1 MFLSLPTTMSSPSGL
16 STATE
21 SHAFYGAVVVRLVDR
36 VMLSKTPGVPTDGF
50 TIPGTAWA
58 DLVSRCSAPHF
69 RTSAFLNVTADRD
82 PTQEVTLSYHI
93 MTDDALGYGII
104 GAKGVSRREGHAALD
119 ELAALFKKMF
129 VEQPAKLN
137 PKLVD
142 VFARPAREMLVKL
155 SSGAAVDAG
164 ENKVKKVKLAVDE
177 VKNMALDNVER
188 VIQRGQRID
197 DIVQATDDLQ
207 FQAEGF
213 QRNSRDLRNQMWWN
227 SMQGKLM
234 IGGVVAF
241 MLLIMYFTFF
251 AGGTKK
257 TTTTTTTAP
266 AVQ

>member
-1 MFLSLPTTMSSPSGL
+1 MASN
-16 STATE
+16 ANEE
-21 SHAFYGAVVVRLVDR
+21 SHALYGAVVVRLVDR
-36 VMLSKTPGVPTDGF
+36 VMLCKAPSVPTDGF

-69 RTSAFLNVTADRD
+69 RTSAFLNVTADKD
-82 PTQEVTLSYHI
+82 PKQEVTLSYHL

-104 GAKGVSRREGHAALD
+104 SAKTVSRRDAHAALD

-129 VEQPAKLN
+129 VEPSSKLN

-142 VFARPAREMLVKL
+142 VFVRPARDLLMKH
-155 SSGAAVDAG
+155 SSGAAAGSG
-164 ENKVKKVKLAVDE
+164 ENKVTKVKLAVDE

-213 QRNSRDLRNQMWWN
+213 QRSSRDLRNQLWW
-227 SMQGKLM
+227 SSVKGRIMLAGAV
-234 IGGVVAF
+234 GF
-241 MLLIMYFTFF
+241 MLLLFYFTFF
-251 AGGTKK
+251 AGNGSK
-257 TTTTTTTAP
+257 TTATQAP
-266 AVQ
+266 TSAPT

>member
-1 MFLSLPTTMSSPSGL
+1 MSSPIVAAGE
-16 STATE
+16 E
-21 SHAFYGAVVVRLVDR
+21 SHAIYGAVVVRLVDR

-50 TIPGTAWA
+50 TIPNTAWA

-82 PTQEVTLSYHI
+82 PTQEVSLSYHI
-93 MTDDALGYGII
+93 MTDDALGYGVI
-104 GAKGVSRREGHAALD
+104 GARSLSRREGHAALD

-129 VEQPAKLN
+129 VEPPMKLS

-142 VFARPAREMLVKL
+142 VFARPARDLLVKQ
-155 SSGAAVDAG
+155 SSGAPGDAG
-164 ENKVKKVKLAVDE
+164 ENKIKKVKLAVDE

-188 VIQRGQRID
+188 AIQRGQRID

-227 SMQGKLM
+227 SMKGRVM
-234 IGGVVAF
+234 ICGVGVF
-241 MLLIMYFTFF
+241 MLLLIYFTFF
-251 AGGTKK
+251 MGRKK
-257 TTTTTTTAP
+257 AP
-266 AVQ
+266 TNTSKPS

>member
-1 MFLSLPTTMSSPSGL
+1 M
-16 STATE
+16 ANNVNQE
-21 SHAFYGAVVVRLVDR
+21 SHALYGAVVVRLMDR
-36 VMLSKTPGVPTDGF
+36 VMLCKTPDLPTGGF

-82 PTQEVTLSYHI
+82 PTQEVALSYHL
-93 MTDDALGYGII
+93 MTDDALGYGVI
-104 GAKGVSRREGHAALD
+104 GAKAVGRREGHAALD

-129 VEQPAKLN
+129 VEPPSKLN

-142 VFARPAREMLVKL
+142 VFVRPARDLLVRH
-155 SSGAAVDAG
+155 SSGAAAG
-164 ENKVKKVKLAVDE
+164 AADNKVTKVKLAVDE

-213 QRNSRDLRNQMWWN
+213 QRNSRDLRNQMWWS
-227 SMQGKLM
+227 SMKGRIVLA
-234 IGGVVAF
+234 GTVSF
-241 MLLIMYFTFF
+241 MLMLFYFTFF
-251 AGGTKK
+251 AGNGSSKK
-257 TTTTTTTAP
+257 TTTTQAPSSAP
-266 AVQ
+266 A

>member
-1 MFLSLPTTMSSPSGL
+1 MSSPSGAAL
-16 STATE
+16 AEE
-21 SHAFYGAVVVRLVDR
+21 SHALYGAVVVRLVDR

-69 RTSAFLNVTADRD
+69 RTSAFLNVTADHD

-93 MTDDALGYGII
+93 MTDGDLGYGVI
-104 GAKGVSRREGHAALD
+104 GAKSINRREGHAALD
-119 ELAALFKKMF
+119 ELAELFKKMF
-129 VEQPAKLN
+129 VESVVKLS

-142 VFARPAREMLVKL
+142 VFARPARDLLVKL
-155 SSGAAVDAG
+155 SSGATGDAG
-164 ENKVKKVKLAVDE
+164 ENKVKKVRLAVDE

-227 SMQGKLM
+227 SMQGKLILCG
-234 IGGVVAF
+234 IGAF
-241 MLLIMYFTFF
+241 MLLLIYFTFF
-251 AGGTKK
+251 MGGGKTSGK
-257 TTTTTTTAP
+257 TTSTAAPTP
-266 AVQ
+266 APSVV

>member
-1 MFLSLPTTMSSPSGL
+1 MSSPSGAA
-16 STATE
+16 SPAAE
-21 SHAFYGAVVVRLVDR
+21 SHAIYGAVVVRLVDR
-36 VMLSKTPGVPTDGF
+36 VMLSKTPGVPTEGF

-82 PTQEVTLSYHI
+82 PTQEVALSYHI

-104 GAKGVSRREGHAALD
+104 CAKGVSRREGHATLD

-129 VEQPAKLN
+129 VEPPAKLN

-142 VFARPAREMLVKL
+142 VFTRPARDVLVKQ
-155 SSGAAVDAG
+155 SSGAAGDAG
-164 ENKVKKVKLAVDE
+164 DKVKKVKLAVDE

-213 QRNSRDLRNQMWWN
+213 QRNSRDLRNQLWWN

-234 IGGVVAF
+234 IAGVAAF
-241 MLLIMYFTFF
+241 MLLIVYFTFF
-251 AGGTKK
+251 MGGKSSSEKITTKAPSSLAGGSQTL
-257 TTTTTTTAP
+257 
-266 AVQ
+266 

>member
-1 MFLSLPTTMSSPSGL
+1 MANPS
-16 STATE
+16 AKE
-21 SHAFYGAVVVRLVDR
+21 EPHALYGAVVVRLVDR
-36 VMLSKTPGVPTDGF
+36 VMLCKTPGMPATGF

-82 PTQEVTLSYHI
+82 PTHEVTLSYHL
-93 MTDDALGYGII
+93 MTDDALGYGVI
-104 GAKGVSRREGHAALD
+104 GARTVSRREGHAALD

-129 VEQPAKLN
+129 VEPPAKLN

-142 VFARPAREMLVKL
+142 VFARPARDLLVKQ
-155 SSGAAVDAG
+155 STGGDAG

-213 QRNSRDLRNQMWWN
+213 QRNSRDLRHQLWWG
-227 SMQGKLM
+227 SMKEKLM
-234 IGGVVAF
+234 VAAAVVV
-241 MLLIMYFTFF
+241 MLLLLYFTFF
-251 AGGTKK
+251 VGNGSSAK
-257 TTTTTTTAP
+257 TTTSTAAPTTTSTTTATSAAP
-266 AVQ
+266 